1 MWQHAL
7 LQYIFQKQGCNVIV
21 PLQYSMRKIR
31 VVLVGVE
38 KSKGIALGEGED
50 WGRLLLISLVGCYPE
65 LCFFFVAKW
74 FRTLR
79 R

>member
-38 KSKGIALGEGED
+38 KSKGIALGEGEV
-50 WGRLLLISLVGCYPE
+50 WGGIIVDIFSRVLPRAL
-65 LCFFFVAKW
+65 FFFCC
-74 FRTLR
+74 
-79 R
+79 